1 MILTKITKIE
11 WASIEDISGNED
23 YDAIRETKI
32 REMIVAQKTDGYP
45 ISITDVIYERY
56 WLDQP
61 AAQEYIDF
69 VTLNA
74 IQYNLNLV
82 STQILDAP

>member
-11 WASIEDISGNED
+11 WASIEDILGNANF
-23 YDAIRETKI
+23 DATREAKI
-32 REMIVAQKTDGYP
+32 SEMITAGKTDGYA

-56 WLDQP
+56 WIDQP

-69 VTLNA
+69 ITASV